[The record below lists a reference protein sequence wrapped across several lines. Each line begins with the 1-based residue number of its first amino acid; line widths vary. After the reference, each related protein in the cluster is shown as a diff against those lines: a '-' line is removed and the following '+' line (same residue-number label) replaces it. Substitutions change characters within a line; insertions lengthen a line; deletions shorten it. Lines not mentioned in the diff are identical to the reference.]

1 MKNEKLYKE
10 FGYQTFENYCE
21 KELGISIQQ
30 GRKYA
35 NIGEKFQKGKSTFPF
50 ERLGTE
56 KLYLLA
62 KLDEIQRDEITEFV
76 TSVLHFAVECKV
88 NPPVFQ

>member
-1 MKNEKLYKE
+1 M
-10 FGYQTFENYCE
+10 Q
-21 KELGISIQQ
+21 SI
-30 GRKYA
+30 A
-35 NIGEKFQKGKSTFPF
+35 HFQKLKSFQNGKSTSHF
-50 ERLGTE
+50 ERLGAE

-76 TSVLHFAVECKV
+76 TSMLHFAVECKV